1 MSRAPP
7 IRERLP
13 ADDAAIRG
21 LNDAA
26 FGGFY
31 ESRLVLDLRE
41 AGLAAIE
48 LVADEANA
56 IVGHIMLSALSVT
69 IDGRA
74 VRALAL
80 APMCVRPDHQRSG
93 IGSALVRNG
102 LERARRDDWQAVLVL
117 GHANYYPRFGFL
129 AALAERLK
137 APFSGASF
145 MALELVSD
153 ALGGAQ
159 GRVVYPPAFGLDKT

>member
-1 MSRAPP
+1 MPRGPDGDLDPDHGRPVSRAPP

-31 ESRLVLDLRE
+31 ESRLVQDLRE
-41 AGLAAIE
+41 AGLAAVE

-69 IDGRA
+69 VDDGHA

-80 APMCVRPDHQRSG
+80 APMCVRPDRQRG
-93 IGSALVRNG
+93 
-102 LERARRDDWQAVLVL
+102 
-117 GHANYYPRFGFL
+117 
-129 AALAERLK
+129 
-137 APFSGASF
+137 
-145 MALELVSD
+145 
-153 ALGGAQ
+153 
-159 GRVVYPPAFGLDKT
+159 

>member
-1 MSRAPP
+1 VSRGAP
-7 IRERLP
+7 IRKRLP
-13 ADDAAIRG
+13 ADDPAIGG

-26 FGGFY
+26 FGSFY
-31 ESRLVLDLRE
+31 ESRLIQDLRE

-80 APMCVRPDHQRSG
+80 APMCVRPDRQRSG

-102 LERARRDDWQAVLVL
+102 LERARRDGWQAVLVL
-117 GHANYYPRFGFL
+117 GHAAYYPRFGFS
-129 AALAERLK
+129 AALAQRLK
-137 APFSGASF
+137 TPFAGPSF

-159 GRVVYPPAFGLDKT
+159 GCVVYPPAFGLDEP

>member
-31 ESRLVLDLRE
+31 ESRLVQDLRE
-41 AGLAAIE
+41 AGLAAVE

-69 IDGRA
+69 VDGHA

-80 APMCVRPDHQRSG
+80 APMCVRPDRQRGG
-93 IGSALVRNG
+93 IGSTLVRRG
-102 LERARRDDWQAVLVL
+102 LERAHHDGWQAVLVL
-117 GHANYYPRFGFL
+117 GHADYYPRFGFS
-129 AALAERLK
+129 AALVRRLK
-137 APFSGASF
+137 APFAGTSF

-153 ALGGAQ
+153 ALGGEL
-159 GRVVYPPAFGLDKT
+159 GRVVYPPPFGLDKP